1 MPDIAQI
8 IVSGAA
14 NPWLYLPAAVLLGA
28 LHALEPGHSK
38 SIMAAFLIA
47 VRGTPGQALLLGVSA
62 AIGHT
67 LVVWL
72 LVGVALWFGNTQIE
86 RQAYPWLVLLS
97 GVLILAIALR
107 LGWQI
112 WRGRRLVALPVGS
125 GGGAAQTPSR
135 LAHPHDLA
143 SGNAHDHG
151 HGHHRGDHHDHAH
164 DHAGHEAGHCGH
176 DHASPAVIEARFGG
190 RKVKSWEVVW
200 FGFTGGLLPCPSAI
214 AVLLVALQLNAYA
227 LGVAMVAAFS
237 LGLAVTLVAVGLVAV
252 WGVRR
257 FSGASGFERWS
268 RHLPLVSI
276 GLVLMLG
283 TAVALHGLMLL
294 RG

>member
-14 NPWLYLPAAVLLGA
+14 NPWLYLPVAVLLGA

-72 LVGVALWFGNTQIE
+72 LVVVALWFGNTQIE

-112 WRGRRLVALPVGS
+112 YRGRRLVTLPVGVAA
-125 GGGAAQTPSR
+125 GGAAAHAHHQR
-135 LAHPHDLA
+135 DHPHD
-143 SGNAHDHG
+143 HP
-151 HGHHRGDHHDHAH
+151 HDHADGHLHGDHRHHVH
-164 DHAGHEAGHCGH
+164 DHAGEVGHCGH
-176 DHASPAVIEARFGG
+176 DHASPAEIEARFAG
-190 RKVKSWEVVW
+190 RKVKSWEVIW

-237 LGLAVTLVAVGLVAV
+237 LGLAATLVAVGLVAV
-252 WGVRR
+252 WSVRR
-257 FSGASGFERWS
+257 FSGTSGFERWS

-276 GLVLMLG
+276 GLVLLLG
-283 TAVALHGLMLL
+283 TAVTLHGVVLL